1 MTEAQKRENVRACM
15 ILNEVLVIAASRF
28 DKNTFEGVLDRL
40 NEVRDILLT
49 QTFPY
54 EDPKNESRQDRSS
67 EGSC

>member
-1 MTEAQKRENVRACM
+1 M

-49 QTFPY
+49 QTFPH
-54 EDPKNESRQDRSS
+54 EDSQNESRQDRSS